1 MLSEKVNLMFY
12 KHYLIFLENE
22 KVGRRQAFHKLIQQ
36 ESDFD
41 NINSYG
47 SQLDHLGL
55 EYYTHIISTSYQSI
69 SSIEDKDS
77 FFRDIDYY
85 EDFEE
90 FLEVAKTTQSLCAMD
105 VARYILMLQP
115 TTPLK
120 LQKLLYIVYERYLLQ
135 FQTPLFNEAFLASN
149 YGPIIIEDYD
159 ASQKENQLLSVEDD
173 QSIFSMSDKAT
184 LPIKYKISR
193 LKNSVYLRE
202 LVQSVIA
209 EYKDYS
215 AEDMLNIIQSNDTAW
230 SRAHD
235 YAQNETMS
243 TELIKEAEPV
253 KYAIN

>member
-1 MLSEKVNLMFY
+1 MCY
-12 KHYLIFLENE
+12 KHYLIFLENKKE
-22 KVGRRQAFHKLIQQ
+22 GIRQAFHMLIQLQ
-36 ESDFD
+36 DDIKYAKLCGYKLEGIDID
-41 NINSYG
+41 YYP
-47 SQLDHLGL
+47 HLIH
-55 EYYTHIISTSYQSI
+55 TTDKSI
-69 SSIEDKDS
+69 TSIEEKDS

-85 EDFEE
+85 EDFDE
-90 FLEVAKTTQSLCAMD
+90 FLEVAKSTQSLCAMD
-105 VARYILMLQP
+105 VARYILMIQP

-193 LKNSVYLRE
+193 LENSDYLRE

-215 AEDMLNIIQSNDTAW
+215 AKDMLNIIQSNDTAW

-253 KYAIN
+253 KYVVNQK